1 MEKNK
6 KEQES
11 IEREEKLQFEVK
23 LLGTKLKLQAEHEV
37 ASMKSKSASK
47 TGTTIGTQAK
57 LPKLVIS
64 KFGGECMEWPR
75 FWGQFIESIDKTT
88 AAPITKFAYLRE
100 LLDAKV
106 RWTVE
111 ALPFTAEGYNRA
123 KSILEDK
130 YGNEAEIVKAYTQ
143 EILNLPTISNA
154 NPKKIRAGI

>member
-1 MEKNK
+1 
-6 KEQES
+6 
-11 IEREEKLQFEVK
+11 
-23 LLGTKLKLQAEHEV
+23 
-37 ASMKSKSASK
+37 
-47 TGTTIGTQAK
+47 
-57 LPKLVIS
+57 
-64 KFGGECMEWPR
+64 MEWLR

-106 RWTVE
+106 RRTVE

-143 EILNLPTISNA
+143 EIINLPTISNA
-154 NPKKIRAGI
+154 NPKKIHKFSDKLMYSVQALETLKKQVNVAVSMTIDKLPWIRGDLVRTDPGWEKWDFVKYVS